1 MTQKAKLPLDLE
13 PAGRPEIEDKLETS
27 PPARPH
33 AIVHLDLD
41 AFYAAVEMLQNPG
54 LEGKPIL
61 VGGRPSSRGVVATAS
76 YAAREYGIH
85 SAMPMA
91 QAVRLCPHAIVLAPR
106 FDVYRSYSQRVMA
119 ILREQ
124 TTSLEKVSID
134 EAYLD
139 LTDEV
144 YARDRG
150 EPGDEEPPWERAV
163 EIARRLQRRVQDD
176 LGLSASLGVATN
188 KLVAKVASDHDKPG
202 GLTVVQPGDEAAFLA
217 PLPVRVIWGVG
228 PVTAEKL
235 AQMGVTTVEDLAS
248 LSERALQARF
258 GSHGASMARRARGID
273 QRPVCTEYQRKSVSR
288 ETTFSQDLKA
298 WEDMKHHVWRL
309 SRGVAER
316 LGKAGLVA
324 GTIAIKLRYRDF
336 ETLNRQMSLDVP
348 TDDEVRIYQA
358 ALVLLKQTW
367 DRDRPVRLL
376 GVGGDHLGPPTGQLP
391 LF

>member
-1 MTQKAKLPLDLE
+1 MQTARLPLDLE
-13 PAGRPEIEDKLETS
+13 PTGQHEPEDQPEKSAPPRP
-27 PPARPH
+27 R
-33 AIVHLDLD
+33 AIAHLDLD
-41 AFYAAVEMLQNPG
+41 AFYAAVEMLQNPD
-54 LEGKPIL
+54 LYGKPIL
-61 VGGRPSSRGVVATAS
+61 VGGRPESRGVVATAS

-106 FDVYRSYSQRVMA
+106 FDVYRRYSQRVMT
-119 ILREQ
+119 ILRET

-139 LTDEV
+139 LTEEV
-144 YARDRG
+144 HDAERRQSADKR
-150 EPGDEEPPWERAV
+150 PSWEQAV
-163 EIARRLQRRVQDD
+163 ETARRIQERVRDE
-176 LGLSASLGVATN
+176 LSLSASLGVATN

-202 GLTVVQPGDEAAFLA
+202 GLTVVRPGDEAAFLA

-235 AQMGVTTVEDLAS
+235 ARMGVTTVGDLAC
-248 LSERALQARF
+248 LSKRTLEARF

-273 QRPVCTEYQRKSVSR
+273 TRPICTEHQRKSVSR

-298 WEDMKHHVWRL
+298 WDDLKRHLWRL
-309 SRGVAER
+309 SQSVADRLER
-316 LGKAGLVA
+316 AGLVA
-324 GTIAIKLRYRDF
+324 GTIAIKLRYEDF
-336 ETLNRQMSLDVP
+336 ETLSRQMSLDVP
-348 TDDEVRIYQA
+348 TDEEVRIYHA

-367 DRDRPVRLL
+367 DRGRPVRLL

>member
-1 MTQKAKLPLDLE
+1 MARLPLDLE
-13 PAGRPEIEDKLETS
+13 PSRQREVEDEPEAS
-27 PPARPH
+27 PPVRPC

-41 AFYAAVEMLQNPG
+41 AFYAAVEMLQNPD
-54 LEGKPIL
+54 LKGKPIL

-76 YAAREYGIH
+76 YAAREYGVH

-106 FDVYRSYSQRVMA
+106 FDVYRRYSQRVMA
-119 ILREQ
+119 ILREE

-139 LTDEV
+139 LTDDV
-144 YARDRG
+144 YGAAGG
-150 EPGDEEPPWERAV
+150 ELGDGVSPWGRAA
-163 EIARRLQRRVQDD
+163 EIAHRLQGRVRDE
-176 LGLSASLGVATN
+176 LELSASLGVATN

-202 GLTVVQPGDEAAFLA
+202 GLTVVRPGDEAAFLA

-235 AQMGVTTVEDLAS
+235 AQMGVTTVGDLAS

-258 GSHGASMARRARGID
+258 GSHGASMAQRARGID
-273 QRPVCTEYQRKSVSR
+273 PRPVCTEHQRKSVSR

-298 WEDMKHHVWRL
+298 WEDVKHHMWRL

-316 LGKAGLVA
+316 LQKASLVA
-324 GTIAIKLRYRDF
+324 GTIAIKLRYENF
-336 ETLNRQMSLDVP
+336 ETLSRQMSLDVP
-348 TDDEVRIYQA
+348 TDDEGRIYQA
-358 ALVLLKQTW
+358 ALVLLQQTW
-367 DRDRPVRLL
+367 DRGRPVRLL
-376 GVGGDHLGPPTGQLP
+376 GVGGDHLQPPTGQLA